1 MLVSRR
7 KRYLSG
13 SDWIINTFDYLLK
26 STTSYGN
33 VCQVVLQ
40 LSVPLP
46 EQAIRARLNEFV
58 KKFPVLQGTITR
70 DYKLAPYWKI
80 PASMQR
86 DVHLNV
92 TQLPDGSTP
101 ELLLSQLV
109 QNANSPFLH
118 NQEYIDFHLFLT
130 GDRSTLAMRFDHR
143 LFDGR
148 GAESFLDLFNKSLSD
163 ADSSGDIAFVSS
175 ADLTDWSSKFEA
187 GRNVNRALIELS
199 KLIPCSLSAQAK
211 TGKGFKFRQLC
222 FTKQETAA
230 IYDTA
235 YREAGYLMESPYFL
249 AVIVHTLHE
258 LFLSRSDAGS
268 CYLIPSTMDVRPGKD
283 ALQELFFNHVSYIFY
298 QVPLEQADDLK
309 GLIDLLKQQMYN
321 QVKSRFPRD
330 LAQASSL
337 TRILPLPLL
346 GKLFN
351 LPMHGKIATI
361 AFSHLGKSSYQS
373 NTFMDCP
380 IENFFHM
387 PRVPLPPGL
396 GFFSNLYEGQLNL
409 VISYIDGV
417 ISEDELNTL
426 ESGIRR
432 KFGILPG

>member
-13 SDWIINTFDYLLK
+13 PDWIINTFDYLLK
-26 STTSYGN
+26 SNTSHGN
-33 VCQVVLQ
+33 ICQVVLQ
-40 LSVPLP
+40 LAAPLP
-46 EQAIRARLNEFV
+46 EDKIRVQLNLFV
-58 KKFPVLQGTITR
+58 KKFPILQGTIRR

-80 PASMQR
+80 PAAMQR

-92 TQLPDGSTP
+92 TQLPDGASP
-101 ELLLSQLV
+101 ELLFNKLA
-109 QNANSPFLH
+109 QNANSPFLC
-118 NQEYIDFHLFLT
+118 NQEYLDFHLFQT
-130 GDRSTLAMRFDHR
+130 NGRSLLAMRFDHR

-148 GAESFLDLFNKSLSD
+148 GAESFLSLFHKSLSD
-163 ADSSGDIAFVSS
+163 AAGCADISFVSS

-199 KLIPCSLSAQAK
+199 KLVPRSLSAQVKSGNA
-211 TGKGFKFRQLC
+211 FKFRQLC
-222 FTKQETAA
+222 FTRQETAA
-230 IYDTA
+230 IYEKA

-249 AVIVHTLHE
+249 AILIQTIHE
-258 LFLSRSDAGS
+258 LFLSRSDTGS
-268 CYLIPSTMDVRPGKD
+268 CYLIPSTMDLRPGKD
-283 ALQELFFNHVSYIFY
+283 PLQELFFNHVSYIFY
-298 QVPLEQADDLK
+298 QAPVEQADDLK
-309 GLIDLLKQQMYN
+309 GLITLFKQQMYD
-321 QVKSRFPRD
+321 QVKARFPRD

-373 NTFMDCP
+373 NSFMDCP
-380 IENFFHM
+380 IENLFHM

-396 GFFSNLYEGQLNL
+396 GFFSNLYDEQLNMM
-409 VISYIDGV
+409 ISYIDGV
-417 ISEDELNTL
+417 ISDDELNLL

-432 KFGILPG
+432 KFGVLSA